1 MGKYKILDKINSPNE
16 LKLLG
21 EQDVLS
27 LNGEIRDFLIENI
40 TQTGGHLASNLGV
53 VELTVALHRVFSA
66 PQDRIIWDVG
76 HQAYVHKIITGRRER
91 FSELRTPGGLSGFT
105 KPSESEFDPF
115 GAGHSSTSLSAA
127 LGFAK
132 ADRLAGRDNY
142 TIAVLGDGAY
152 TGGMIHEALNNC
164 EKDLKLIIILNENEM
179 SISKNIG
186 SFARYIA
193 RVRSSKKYIKA
204 KRNTTRFIKKIPVVG
219 SALFEGI
226 KQVKKSVKNLMY
238 GSNYFEELGLFY
250 IGPADGNDYFRVESL
265 LRAAVSQGESAIIHL
280 KTQKGK
286 GYPPAEAD
294 PGKFHC
300 IKPAS
305 AKSTGKNFSSAFG
318 EKLCDIA
325 ENNEKICA
333 ITAAMA
339 DGTGLE
345 LFKQKFPDRFFD
357 VGIAEEHALTFSA
370 GLAAAGMKPFIAL
383 YSSFLQRGYDNLVHD
398 VALQKLPV
406 TLLIDRAGLSSGDG
420 ATHHGIFDVS
430 FVSAI
435 PGVEIFAPI
444 SFESLEASM
453 EYAAKVEHPVAI
465 RYPNGTDTGL
475 DEVFTVKSDDKILSA
490 RADFSCSDH
499 IDYVVVTYGTIV
511 LEALKAKKMLEQE
524 GIKLGVVLIEHL
536 KPYHNTASEI
546 ETLIP
551 DNVKKI
557 VFLEEGIKNGG
568 AAMILSSIFAENG
581 KYSSKIKIMAI
592 DDDFIAPTQPVK
604 SLYDYAGISAEC
616 VYKEITERK

>member
-1 MGKYKILDKINSPNE
+1 MGKYNILEKINYPSE
-16 LKLLG
+16 LKLLD
-21 EQDVLS
+21 EQEVIS
-27 LNGEIRDFLIENI
+27 LNGEIRDFLIENV
-40 TQTGGHLASNLGV
+40 TETGGHLASNLGV

-66 PQDRIIWDVG
+66 PRDRIIWDVG
-76 HQAYVHKIITGRRER
+76 HQTYVHKLLTGRRER

-105 KPSESEFDPF
+105 KPSESEYDPF

-164 EKDLKLIIILNENEM
+164 EKNLKLIIILNENEM

-186 SFARYIA
+186 SFAKYIA
-193 RVRSSKKYIKA
+193 RVRTSKKYIKA
-204 KRNTTRFIKKIPVVG
+204 KRNTTRFIKKIPLVG

-250 IGPADGNDYFRVESL
+250 IGPADGNDYFRVEEL
-265 LRAAVSQGESAIIHL
+265 LRAAVSQGESVIIHL
-280 KTQKGK
+280 KTKKGC
-286 GYPPAEAD
+286 GYAEAEAD

-300 IKPAS
+300 IKPSS
-305 AKSTGKNFSSAFG
+305 AKSCGKNFSSAFG
-318 EKLCDIA
+318 ENLCGIA
-325 ENNEKICA
+325 ENNEKVCA

-339 DGTGLE
+339 GGTGLE
-345 LFKQKFPDRFFD
+345 LFKDTFPERFFD
-357 VGIAEEHALTFSA
+357 VGIAEEHAITFSA

-398 VALQKLPV
+398 VALQNLPV
-406 TLLIDRAGLSSGDG
+406 TLCIDRAGLSMADG

-435 PGVEIFAPI
+435 PRVEIFAPI
-444 SFESLEASM
+444 SFASLSLSM
-453 EYAAKVEHPVAI
+453 EYAATADHPVAI
-465 RYPNGTDTGL
+465 RYPNDTDTDL
-475 DEVFTVKSDDKILSA
+475 DGAFNVKSDGAVLPA
-490 RADFSCSDH
+490 RADFSRSDAPDFV
-499 IDYVVVTYGTIV
+499 IVTYGTIV
-511 LEALKAKKMLEQE
+511 FEALKAKKMLEQDGVKC
-524 GIKLGVVLIEHL
+524 GIVLLEHL
-536 KPYHNTASEI
+536 KPYGSTASEI
-546 ETLIP
+546 EGLIP
-551 DNVKKI
+551 DSVKKI
-557 VFLEEGIKNGG
+557 IFLEEGIKNGG
-568 AAMILSSIFAENG
+568 AAMILSSILAERG
-581 KYSSKIKIMAI
+581 KYCSKIKIMAI
-592 DDDFIAPTQPVK
+592 DDDFVAPAQRVS